1 MLMLVTEEE
10 AKKKWCPFSRAVRS
24 SQGAMAGVNRDG
36 PRADPRAVC
45 LASECMA
52 WRRFPQGE
60 NYSEN
65 LSTGERTYLEPV
77 GFCGLAGKL

>member
-10 AKKKWCPFSRAVRS
+10 AKKKWCPFSRAVR
-24 SQGAMAGVNRDG
+24 
-36 PRADPRAVC
+36 C

>member
-1 MLMLVTEEE
+1 MLMLVTEKE

-45 LASECMA
+45 LASECL
-52 WRRFPQGE
+52 PE
-60 NYSEN
+60 NF
-65 LSTGERTYLEPV
+65 STQAASDLVSSFG
-77 GFCGLAGKL
+77 GK